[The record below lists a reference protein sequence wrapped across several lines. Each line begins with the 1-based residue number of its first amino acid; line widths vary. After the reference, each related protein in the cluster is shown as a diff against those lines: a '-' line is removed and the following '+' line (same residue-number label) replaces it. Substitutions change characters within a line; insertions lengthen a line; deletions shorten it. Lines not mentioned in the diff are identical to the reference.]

1 VFLDDNPSTGWLN
14 LEYGVG
20 MRTSSP
26 QAGFT
31 LLEMMIVVALIA
43 VLAAIAIPAFSGES
57 KKARAE
63 SEVMPFLVEIG
74 NKQEAFAQTHPG
86 YQSTLQWF
94 TIPAGTWT
102 DLRIEPPND
111 KGRCIYFTRG
121 GDASEAAGNLPDAE
135 LAACNISYDPPA
147 MNFYYA
153 LAMCDMD
160 GDGINSCY
168 MISSDNSTLT
178 KIRPGE

>member
-1 VFLDDNPSTGWLN
+1 
-14 LEYGVG
+14 

-74 NKQEAFAQTHPG
+74 NKQEAYAQTHPG
-86 YQSTLQWF
+86 YQSTLQWLPVAPGLLDKNTRPF
-94 TIPAGTWT
+94 TVPTGTWT

-111 KGRCIYFTRG
+111 KGRCIYFTRA
-121 GDASEAAGNLPDAE
+121 GDASEGAGNLGDAE
-135 LAACNISYDPPA
+135 LAACNISYDPPP

-160 GDGINSCY
+160 GDGIHSCY
-168 MISSDNSTLT
+168 MISSDNSTLS
-178 KIRPGE
+178 KVRPGE